1 MDIGATKM
9 VVAVQILKLAQNGKE
24 VDSLKIFK
32 EQPWIFAQSGI
43 ICSYWPPLIL
53 VEVLKKYKNG
63 LQCKM
68 HSGPEKKKL
77 IAGLKIFYEWNI
89 FLHKSD
95 LKTSHDISKFLWE
108 F

>member
-9 VVAVQILKLAQNGKE
+9 AVAVQILKLDQNEKE

-53 VEVLKKYKNG
+53 VEVLKKYLNG
-63 LQCKM
+63 LQWKM
-68 HSGPEKKKL
+68 HSGPEKKN
-77 IAGLKIFYEWNI
+77 WV
-89 FLHKSD
+89 
-95 LKTSHDISKFLWE
+95 
-108 F
+108 